1 MSKIRIHQDSGDLY
15 VNVISVNSRYVD
27 FIIHNDL
34 SIDMKVPVGM
44 SREMIE
50 RYVRLNETIIFQEYE
65 KKKVRNHQMLPITLD
80 LEEGRIVYRAGLY
93 LPFLGKTDVLLRIK
107 YLSDFD
113 REETKIYM
121 EDKKEQGKH
130 LIIKTDND
138 SQEFLRYCIG
148 RYYKKCAAVIVKK
161 KVEEF
166 AAKMG
171 LEYNQ
176 VMITGQNRQ
185 LALRR
190 PRLSYQNIEIKNQLT
205 LWGSCNRKHN
215 LKFDWKLAMLPMEII
230 EYIIV
235 HELTHLK
242 VMNHS
247 GKFWNEMEKVMPEYR
262 ECRTWLEKHGKEY
275 EIF

>member
-1 MSKIRIHQDSGDLY
+1 
-15 VNVISVNSRYVD
+15 
-27 FIIHNDL
+27 
-34 SIDMKVPVGM
+34 MKVPVGM
-44 SREMIE
+44 SWEMIE
-50 RYVRLNETIIFQEYE
+50 WYVRLNETMIFQEYE
-65 KKKVRNHQMLPITLD
+65 RKQARNHQMLPITLD
-80 LEEGRIVYRAGLY
+80 LEEGRLIYRGGLY

-113 REETKIYM
+113 QDGTKVYM
-121 EDKKEQGKH
+121 EEKSGQERH

-138 SQEFLRYCIG
+138 SQEFLRYCVM
-148 RYYKKCAAVIVKK
+148 RYYKKCAMIIVKK
-161 KVEEF
+161 KVAEF
-166 AAKMG
+166 AQKMG

-176 VMITGQNRQ
+176 IMISGQKRQ
-185 LALRR
+185 SSFHR

-205 LWGSCNRKHN
+205 LWGSCNRKRN

-247 GKFWNEMEKVMPEYR
+247 RTFWNEIEKVMPEYQ
-262 ECRTWLEKHGKEY
+262 ECRHWLEKHGKEY